1 MAIKQDVNAPL
12 ILTVGVVSGLM
23 LLVIMFGL
31 EAWFGYEETRE
42 IDQKWRDN
50 PPTAQLDE
58 IRSGQLAKIGPGM
71 TDARRAVIAGGGKL
85 PATQKS
91 K

>member
-31 EAWFGYEETRE
+31 EAWFGYEENRE
-42 IDQKWRDN
+42 IDEKWRLN
-50 PPTAQLDE
+50 SPTVQLDE
-58 IRSGQLAKIGPGM
+58 MRKAQLAKVDAGLK
-71 TDARRAVIAGGGKL
+71 DARQLVIQNGGKL

>member
-23 LLVIMFGL
+23 LLVVMFGL
-31 EAWFGYEETRE
+31 EAWFGYEETAEMDR
-42 IDQKWRDN
+42 KWTVA
-50 PPTAQLDE
+50 PVAAQVDE
-58 IRSGQLAKIGPGM
+58 IRAGQLAKIEPGLAA
-71 TDARRAVIAGGGKL
+71 ARQSVIKSGGKL